1 MPPVLLLTALPN
13 PPADDNAVLLAPALR
28 DRGRDVRI
36 ACIDDLHLGADG
48 VAVATAE
55 GSLPLAACD
64 LVWVLGFGR
73 RETFLDKMQLLAT
86 VPTRFVNS
94 VTALLSLH
102 GKYPFAEASDRFPQ
116 PPTFAHRDP
125 EVLMTQARTLGGDWV
140 IKPPGGSF
148 GRDVHRLASDDVRLP
163 ALLRAGT
170 AGGRYLLLQRY
181 CPEVE
186 TGEYRVLVAGGRV
199 IGSYRRHHP
208 DPTTGAANLARGGVP
223 ATADADPG
231 RDAVAIRAAGWL
243 RERGVAFAGLDLA
256 GPWVLEAN
264 IVNPGGLATLAA
276 LGSGDRAPAVV
287 DAILAADPA
296 ST

>member
-1 MPPVLLLTALPN
+1 MSRILLLTALPD
-13 PPADDNAVLLAPALR
+13 PPADDNATLLAPSLCE
-28 DRGRDVRI
+28 RGRDVRL
-36 ACIDDLHLGADG
+36 ACIDDLHLGSDG
-48 VAVATAE
+48 VAVSTTR
-55 GSLPLAACD
+55 GSLPLTTCD
-64 LVWVLGFGR
+64 LIWILGFGR

-86 VPTRFVNS
+86 VPARFVNS

-102 GKYPFAEASDRFPQ
+102 GKYPFPEASDRFPQ

-125 EVLMTQARTLGGDWV
+125 AFLLERARTLGGDWV

-170 AGGRYLLLQRY
+170 AEGRYLLLQRY

-186 TGEYRVLVAGGRV
+186 AGEHRVLVAGGRV
-199 IGSYRRHHP
+199 IGAYRRRHP
-208 DPTTGAANLARGGVP
+208 DAAAGAANLARGGV
-223 ATADADPG
+223 AVAAEADPE
-231 RDAVAIRAAGWL
+231 RDALAARAAGWL
-243 RERGVAFAGLDLA
+243 QERGVAFAGLDLA

-276 LGSGDRAPAVV
+276 LDGRNRAPEVV
-287 DAILAADPA
+287 DAVLASVADG
-296 ST
+296 T